1 MVQEEEDRQA
11 SKKEAA
17 LAEEEL
23 QTGLTTVNVP
33 YKSGA
38 GLPIWYLIVVYKSS
52 LSLGDFVGFFY
63 KDVIA
68 KSIYCILK
76 PKQVLKNPDIV

>member
-1 MVQEEEDRQA
+1 MF
-11 SKKEAA
+11 
-17 LAEEEL
+17 
-23 QTGLTTVNVP
+23 P

-76 PKQVLKNPDIV
+76 PKQVLKNPDIVSTSQHGNQIVSSLLF